1 MVIRNYSYDK
11 SEDLYVVQ
19 KFLDGK
25 NQKLARVKTEEEAQL
40 VVEELKKV
48 DWDRT
53 LLPREI
59 KDLILN
65 SFRDETPYYTLTPFG
80 KYQVQ
85 KRVRG
90 VQTHFGN
97 YDTEEEAIEMVNK
110 LKMCRWEKDILE
122 LLLLIDKE
130 QEEKRIRRQ
139 SRGKKNKFKRRLH
152 GIDV

>member
-1 MVIRNYSYDK
+1 MPRYYTYDNR
-11 SEDLYVVQ
+11 EDLYFVQ
-19 KFLDGK
+19 KYLDGK
-25 NQKLARVKTEEEAQL
+25 IQKLARVRTEEDAQK
-40 VVEELKKV
+40 VVAALQEVE
-48 DWDRT
+48 WDRRR
-53 LLPREI
+53 LPDEI

-97 YDTEEEAIEMVNK
+97 YDTEEEAIEIVNK

-122 LLLLIDKE
+122 LLLIIDEE
-130 QEEKRIRRQ
+130 QEAKRIRRQ
-139 SRGKKNKFKRRLH
+139 TRGKKNRAKRKLL
-152 GIDV
+152 GIE

>member
-1 MVIRNYSYDK
+1 MARYYTYDNR
-11 SEDLYVVQ
+11 EDLYFVQ
-19 KFLDGK
+19 KYLDGK
-25 NQKLARVKTEEEAQL
+25 IQKLARVRTEEDAQK
-40 VVEELKKV
+40 VVAALQEVE
-48 DWDRT
+48 WDRRR
-53 LLPREI
+53 LPDEI

-97 YDTEEEAIEMVNK
+97 YDTEEEAIEIVNK

-122 LLLLIDKE
+122 LLLLIDEE
-130 QEEKRIRRQ
+130 QEAKRIRRQ
-139 SRGKKNKFKRRLH
+139 TRGKKNRAKRKLL
-152 GIDV
+152 GLE

>member
-1 MVIRNYSYDK
+1 MARYYTYDNR
-11 SEDLYVVQ
+11 EDLFFVQ
-19 KFLDGK
+19 KYLDGK
-25 NQKLARVKTEEEAQL
+25 IRKLARVRTEEDA
-40 VVEELKKV
+40 KKV
-48 DWDRT
+48 VAALQEVEWDRRR
-53 LLPREI
+53 LPDEI

-65 SFRDETPYYTLTPFG
+65 SFRDKTPYYTLTPGG

-97 YDTEEEAIEMVNK
+97 YDTEAEAIAMVNK

-122 LLLLIDKE
+122 LLLKIDEE
-130 QEEKRIRRQ
+130 QEIKRIRRQ
-139 SRGKKNKFKRRLH
+139 TRGKKNKYKRRML

>member
-1 MVIRNYSYDK
+1 MARNYCYDK

-19 KFLDGK
+19 KYIDGQ
-25 NQKLARVKTEEEAQL
+25 NCKLARVRTEEDAQK
-40 VVEELKKV
+40 VVAALKEV
-48 DWDRT
+48 DWDRRR
-53 LLPREI
+53 LPPEIRE
-59 KDLILN
+59 LILN
-65 SFRDETPYYTLTPFG
+65 SFRDETPYYTLTKYG

-97 YDTEEEAIEMVNK
+97 YDTEAEAIAMINK

-122 LLLLIDKE
+122 LLLEIDQE
-130 QEEKRIRRQ
+130 QEIKRIRRQ
-139 SRGKKNKFKRRLH
+139 TRGKKNEFKRRLL